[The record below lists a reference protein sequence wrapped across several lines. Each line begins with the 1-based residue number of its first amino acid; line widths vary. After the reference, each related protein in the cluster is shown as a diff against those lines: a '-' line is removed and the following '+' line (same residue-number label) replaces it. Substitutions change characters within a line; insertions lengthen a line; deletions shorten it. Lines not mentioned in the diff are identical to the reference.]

1 MNLSLIKA
9 INKIHFTYL
18 KYYKLNDTFQDKM
31 RKKGVYDIYTSII
44 YKDNKRKP
52 VILTDTDD
60 LNKLL
65 LFLRRKEKSFIK
77 IHQYLLKILTTMKTG
92 LELKTFKKLNIT
104 AYKKAIANKN
114 IKQILIEYISIYR
127 IIKYFLN
134 PSYQNNYIYNNIKKV
149 KGQYY
154 YQIARS
160 NKKRSCIDK
169 NCKSDEREEINR
181 KFAREFYMNIKTIKA
196 MKAFV
201 KTQLFRD
208 YFECIYNECNME
220 ILAYFR
226 SHLTHHYI
234 LESIKDG
241 KKGKKLYNEYNK
253 IRKSLSLR
261 KIKSF
266 DEFLQVAR
274 KYSIFTKKII

>member
-1 MNLSLIKA
+1 MNFSLTKA

-18 KYYKLNDTFQDKM
+18 KYYKLNDRFEDKM
-31 RKKGVYDIYTSII
+31 KKNGVYYIYI
-44 YKDNKRKP
+44 DNKNNKKP
-52 VILTDTDD
+52 VIITDTDD
-60 LNKLL
+60 LNKLFV
-65 LFLRRKEKSFIK
+65 FLQQNKKSFIK
-77 IHQYLLKILTTMKTG
+77 IHKYLLKILTTMKHN
-92 LELKTFKKLNIT
+92 LEIKTFKKLNIT

-114 IKQILIEYISIYR
+114 IRQILIEYISIYR
-127 IIKYFLN
+127 IIKYYLY
-134 PSYQNNYIYNNIKKV
+134 PSYQNNYIYTNIKRV

-154 YQIARS
+154 YQNALS

-181 KFAREFYMNIKTIKA
+181 KFAIEFHMNIKTIKA

-208 YFECIYNECNME
+208 YFECIYNECNKE
-220 ILAYFR
+220 IIAYFR

-241 KKGKKLYNEYNK
+241 KKGKKLQYEYNK

-261 KIKSF
+261 KIKTF
-266 DEFLQVAR
+266 DEFLKIVR